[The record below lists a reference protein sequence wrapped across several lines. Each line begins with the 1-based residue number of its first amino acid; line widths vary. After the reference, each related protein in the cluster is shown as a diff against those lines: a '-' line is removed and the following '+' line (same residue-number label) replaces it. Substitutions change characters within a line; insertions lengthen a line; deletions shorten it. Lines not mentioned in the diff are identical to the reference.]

1 MATLDLSSGWLWATA
16 VLATLTVRM
25 AWALG
30 RAVHSA
36 GLAGPPP
43 WPNGRV
49 PVTMCDAFQRLPLA
63 PYTRVIRRPVHVTA
77 ATRDRATGQGI
88 DADGK

>member
-16 VLATLTVRM
+16 ALTTLTIRM

-30 RAVHSA
+30 WTVHSA

-43 WPNGRV
+43 GPNGRV
-49 PVTMCDAFQRLPLA
+49 QVPYSPTFSHRLRA
-63 PYTRVIRRPVHVTA
+63 PFTRVIRCLLQVDA
-77 ATRDRATGQGI
+77 ATQGRATGLGT
-88 DADGK
+88 DADDR